1 MKYFSE
7 REGLNIV
14 KYLNYFS
21 DGSRNVS
28 FNVTGSR

>member
-7 REGLNIV
+7 HEGLNIV

-21 DGSRNVS
+21 DGSRNFS